1 MRPLAVPGLYRVT
14 LALEGHEEQSAWL
27 EVLQDPESDASASDM
42 EAQLDLQL
50 ELRELSDST
59 GALINRIEWVR
70 KSLEDLE
77 DRVGGNVRYGDV
89 VTAGEILDEVLI
101 DLEMRLFDLR
111 LTGGSA
117 GQDTIRWPRQL
128 WAKLSSLGGYSSGSD
143 DRPTDQML
151 EVRDIYRERVTES
164 LLRWAEIAASD
175 LARFNQILAER
186 GLPPIIS

>member
-1 MRPLAVPGLYRVT
+1 VT

-77 DRVGGNVRYGDV
+77 DRVGRNVRYGDV

>member
-1 MRPLAVPGLYRVT
+1 M
-14 LALEGHEEQSAWL
+14 
-27 EVLQDPESDASASDM
+27 
-42 EAQLDLQL
+42 
-50 ELRELSDST
+50 
-59 GALINRIEWVR
+59 
-70 KSLEDLE
+70 
-77 DRVGGNVRYGDV
+77 VRYFFRHGQGRAID
-89 VTAGEILDEVLI
+89 GGSLCFI